1 MPPTA
6 QIHDIADRRP
16 HVAIQASDAIHVLPL
31 SLLEDVAKGT
41 KPSEILTEPVVRRI
55 VEEWLELTR

>member
-1 MPPTA
+1 MGNVVA
-6 QIHDIADRRP
+6 INDMRP
-16 HVAIQASDAIHVLPL
+16 HVVVHAADAAHVLPV
-31 SLLEDVAKGT
+31 SLLEDVAKGA